1 MKITTLPILGVLSF
15 ALAGCIARDNT
26 CDCDKSSS
34 SDAASESSVAVS
46 SSSAPVVTSSSE
58 VIVSSSSEAV
68 VSSSAAPISSSSV
81 MSSSSAPVVII
92 SSSSVESSSSVV
104 SSSSA
109 APVSS
114 SSAAPVSSSS
124 VASSSAPAVNIED
137 LTFSATLTE
146 DQSVDTDSLAN
157 LGSILL
163 GLIDKDAFDE
173 FYLGLVAQGLNEA
186 AINKA
191 LSVMGPI
198 GSALGADFVYEASQ
212 MELLPR
218 SETIIFAPSVRKANL
233 GFFGEEYYYQLE
245 QTIDDVAVKL
255 DLVLRFPD
263 NQVAFSPS
271 SNTYTVNLDSLQVV
285 VNEFSL
291 TTSEVEI
298 ALDTTNPVIFSAQ
311 RLRPQIVLTADGA
324 NIVSVTAVGQN
335 LSVDLKGTLVN
346 GIIGA
351 TAEGAGTIGGL
362 NAAINMETGSSTV
375 GILTP
380 NINVNMQGVDTQN

>member
-58 VIVSSSSEAV
+58 VVVSSSSEAA
-68 VSSSAAPISSSSV
+68 VSSSEAPVSSSSV

-92 SSSSVESSSSVV
+92 SSSSVESSSSVA
-104 SSSSA
+104 SSSSE
-109 APVSS
+109 
-114 SSAAPVSSSS
+114 APVSSSS

-146 DQSVDTDSLAN
+146 DQSVNTDSLAN

-233 GFFGEEYYYQLE
+233 GFFGEEYYYQLN

-263 NQVAFSPS
+263 NQVAFSVLG
-271 SNTYTVNLDSLQVV
+271 NGVNGYGVNLDSLEVV

-324 NIVSVTAVGQN
+324 NIISVTALGQN
-335 LSVDLKGTLVN
+335 LAVDLKGSLVN
-346 GIIGA
+346 GIIGVSA
-351 TAEGAGTIGGL
+351 DASGAIGGL
-362 NAAINMETGSSTV
+362 NAAIDMETEDSTV
-375 GILTP
+375 EVLTP

>member
-1 MKITTLPILGVLSF
+1 MKIISLPTIGLLSF
-15 ALAGCIARDNT
+15 ALAGCIGRNDHYDHDHSDHHQSDSSVASSEASVGVSSSVDT
-26 CDCDKSSS
+26 TPSSS
-34 SDAASESSVAVS
+34 SVS
-46 SSSAPVVTSSSE
+46 SSSTPD
-58 VIVSSSSEAV
+58 
-68 VSSSAAPISSSSV
+68 
-81 MSSSSAPVVII
+81 II
-92 SSSSVESSSSVV
+92 ISSSSVV
-104 SSSSA
+104 SSSS
-109 APVSS
+109 VSSVMSS
-114 SSAAPVSSSS
+114 SSMMSSS
-124 VASSSAPAVNIED
+124 VASSSSVPMVNIED
-137 LTFSATLTE
+137 LTFSAELTE
-146 DQSVDTDSLAN
+146 NQSVNTDTLAN
-157 LGSILL
+157 LGSVLL

-191 LSVMGPI
+191 LSVMAPI
-198 GSALGADFVYEASQ
+198 GSALGADFIYEASQ

-218 SETIIFAPSVRKANL
+218 SETIIFGPVLRKANL
-233 GFFGEEYYYQLE
+233 GFFGEEYFYQLD

-335 LSVDLKGTLVN
+335 LAVDLKGTLVN
-346 GIIGA
+346 GAIGA
-351 TAEGAGTIGGL
+351 TADASGSIGGL
-362 NAAINMETGSSTV
+362 NAAVDMVTEDSTV
-375 GILTP
+375 EVVTP
-380 NINVNMQGVDTQN
+380 DITVNMQGVDASN